1 MSKPRR
7 ATKRRVVPLRLG
19 TLWARG
25 PVPGLGRHPW
35 GSRLLSA
42 GFAPAA
48 APLEDVRPV
57 FARASSCMLICMQTT
72 SVRIDGETHEELK
85 RLADELGTTVGRT
98 VTLAVRALR
107 QDRVGKQLAQP
118 LRADETA
125 WLDAELG

>member
-1 MSKPRR
+1 M
-7 ATKRRVVPLRLG
+7 VG
-19 TLWARG
+19 T
-25 PVPGLGRHPW
+25 W
-35 GSRLLSA
+35 GSQTPVA
-42 GFAPAA
+42 GFARAA
-48 APLEDVRPV
+48 APFEDVRPV
-57 FARASSCMLICMQTT
+57 FARASPCMLICMQTT